1 MPRLLLS
8 VSLISLLSVP
18 GSALAQAREPVPAQ
32 DPQALQ
38 ARGEVNWRS
47 GEERSIL
54 MSEFWVPFVQSPSS
68 VMFGM
73 LRLMG
78 DDNDAREGNIGLG
91 YRSILHSP
99 TFSMGEGVFGMHGWL
114 DRRITERGSH
124 FHQVT
129 AGAEWLGRA
138 FDMRLNGYVP
148 LSDAVTHTIPNE
160 DPQGASFSGTSILID
175 TDGTLIEEPQ
185 HGFDLELGLELG
197 TWSKT
202 LAKHTDGVRVYAGG
216 YYFDGDYTESVAGW
230 RTRIAADIT
239 QDIQIGGRL
248 QRDDVRGTQGFI
260 EATIRFPFGAKKSY
274 RKEGLRARLDT
285 SVERDIDIVTAAE
298 ITDPGDRVPLINKE
312 TGAPQEI
319 LFVDNSAAN
328 GGDGSNES
336 PFNHL
341 AEAEGAAS
349 AHTIIYLRSG
359 DGTRSNQDRGITLNK
374 EGQQLIGEGSA
385 FVFDGDRFTTANGAT
400 PSSVVIAK
408 AGTAPVIG
416 NLDAE
421 EDGVRI
427 EANNVKVAGITVDN
441 ANIGRDGIVVE
452 ADGAAKSAQN
462 VSIEN
467 VTVTNNRMGI
477 YVHGTNG
484 GAVSAKVQQSI
495 AMGNSQ
501 HGIAV
506 YDDTNG
512 AFEVDLGGGSMGSA
526 GYNVLAGNRL
536 EDLAVEYDGRQLSA
550 QNNWW
555 GQASG
560 AYQSTPSGTLKPQI
574 YYGAP
579 INDDLVS
586 HYTLDEEWLDGTT
599 AYDRSVSNVNGTIA
613 GGITATDTVDCERR
627 QCLQFDAD
635 DDSITYTNTNL
646 PTNEISVLIW
656 VNQST
661 HANWYD
667 FYDNNWGGASDP
679 ESWILLT
686 DVSERPVFGFWG
698 ANVGGQQSVG
708 LAPGSAPLNSWNMLV
723 GTYDGTTVSVSIN
736 AGTPGSIVSPGIT
749 FDNSRPVR
757 IGEDGTPAAAPYLL
771 DEARIYSRALDP
783 AEISEL
789 YRMNTSSSVNTGGF
803 LTSDPE

>member
-1 MPRLLLS
+1 MP
-8 VSLISLLSVP
+8 V
-18 GSALAQAREPVPAQ
+18 Q
-32 DPQALQ
+32 DPQVQPLQ

-54 MSEFWVPFVQSPSS
+54 MSEFWVPFVQSPTS

-99 TFSMGEGVFGMHGWL
+99 AFSMGEGVFGVHGWL

-160 DPQGASFSGTSILID
+160 NPQGASFSGTSILID

-202 LAKHTDGVRVYAGG
+202 LEQHTDGVRIYAGG

-239 QDIQIGGRL
+239 QDIQIGTRL

-285 SVERDIDIVTAAE
+285 AVERDIDIVTAAE

-328 GGDGSNES
+328 GGDGSNET
-336 PFNHL
+336 PFNRL
-341 AEAEGAAS
+341 AEAEDAAS

-374 EGQQLIGEGSA
+374 EGQQLIGSGSA

-452 ADGAAKSAQN
+452 ADGAASSAQN

-467 VTVTNNRMGI
+467 VTVMNNRMGI
-477 YVHGTNG
+477 YVHGTND

-495 AMGNSQ
+495 ATGNRQ

-506 YDDTNG
+506 YDDTDG
-512 AFEVDLGGGSMGSA
+512 EFEVDLGGGSMGSA

-550 QNNWW
+550 MNNWW
-555 GQASG
+555 GQSSG
-560 AYQSTPSGTLKPQI
+560 AYQSTPSGDLKPQI

-579 INDDLVS
+579 INDELVG
-586 HYTLDEEWLDGTT
+586 HWTFDTEWTDTTT
-599 AYDRSVSNVNGTIA
+599 AYDRSEYGNDGTLEGGLSLADQVEGERREGLQFNGT
-613 GGITATDTVDCERR
+613 TAYVTVP
-627 QCLQFDAD
+627 D
-635 DDSITYTNTNL
+635 DDSLDVEADNFTILSSFKNPSTFWTGTIYRILAAKLSVIQYGGVGTDGWGLATGYNPRGGATFLPGVDSGTFQDLGAQQGNINTNY
-646 PTNEISVLIW
+646 V
-656 VNQST
+656 ST
-661 HANWYD
+661 
-667 FYDNNWGGASDP
+667 
-679 ESWILLT
+679 L
-686 DVSERPVFGFWG
+686 
-698 ANVGGQQSVG
+698 
-708 LAPGSAPLNSWNMLV
+708 
-723 GTYDGTTVSVSIN
+723 TYDSDADAFDYYLDGGFITNRGSVDVGNIDNAHNLLIGGGLPNRYFTGEIN
-736 AGTPGSIVSPGIT
+736 DT
-749 FDNSRPVR
+749 
-757 IGEDGTPAAAPYLL
+757 
-771 DEARIYSRALDP
+771 RIYSRALDP

-789 YRMNTSSSVNTGGF
+789 YRMNTSSSVNTSGF
-803 LTSDPE
+803 LASDPE

>member
-1 MPRLLLS
+1 MPRLLLF

-18 GSALAQAREPVPAQ
+18 GFALAQERVPASVQ
-32 DPQALQ
+32 EPEALQ
-38 ARGEVNWRS
+38 ARAEVNWRS

-54 MSEFWVPFVQSPSS
+54 MSEFWVPFVQSPTS

-99 TFSMGEGVFGMHGWL
+99 AFSMGEGVFGVHGWL

-160 DPQGASFSGTSILID
+160 DPQGAAFSGTSILID

-202 LAKHTDGVRVYAGG
+202 LAKHTDGVRIYAGG
-216 YYFDGDYTESVAGW
+216 YYFDGDHTESVAGW

-239 QDIQIGGRL
+239 EDIQIGTRL
-248 QRDDVRGTQGFI
+248 QRDDVRGTQGFV

-274 RKEGLRARLDT
+274 RREGIRARLDT

-298 ITDPGDRVPLINKE
+298 ITDPGDRVAVVNKE
-312 TGAPQEI
+312 TGALQEI

-328 GGDGSNES
+328 GGDGSNEA
-336 PFNHL
+336 PFNRL
-341 AEAEGAAS
+341 ADAENAAS

-359 DGTRSNQDRGITLNK
+359 DGTRSNQDRGITLSK
-374 EGQQLIGEGSA
+374 EGQQLIGSGSA
-385 FVFDGDRFTTANGAT
+385 FVFDGDRFSTANGAS

-427 EANNVKVAGITVDN
+427 TADNVKISGITVDN

-452 ADGAAKSAQN
+452 ADGAASSAQN

-467 VTVTNNRMGI
+467 VTVMNNRMGI

-495 AMGNSQ
+495 ATGNRQ

-512 AFEVDLGGGSMGSA
+512 EFDVDLGGGSMGSA

-536 EDLAVEYDGRQLSA
+536 EDLAVEYDGRELSA
-550 QNNWW
+550 MNNWW
-555 GQASG
+555 GQSSG
-560 AYQSTPSGTLKPQI
+560 AYQSTPTGDLKPQI

-579 INDDLVS
+579 INDDLVG
-586 HYTLDEEWLDGTT
+586 HWTFDTEWTSSST
-599 AYDRSVSNVNGTIA
+599 AYDRSEYGNDGDPGNAAEIPVLSDSERGSVLNSTGGEHVLVPHSDSLDITGDLTIVSWVNMPASTPNWQSLLFK
-613 GGITATDTVDCERR
+613 GGDCATSSRAYA
-627 QCLQFDAD
+627 L
-635 DDSITYTNTNL
+635 YTNSGQL
-646 PTNEISVLIW
+646 
-656 VNQST
+656 
-661 HANWYD
+661 
-667 FYDNNWGGASDP
+667 GGSSRGCAVPRD
-679 ESWILLT
+679 LT
-686 DVSERPVFGFWG
+686 DRSNGIWFQIAYVASNTGGLTYYDSVHLATAIGDDQP
-698 ANVGGQQSVG
+698 ASTNVDLTIGN
-708 LAPGSAPLNSWNMLV
+708 A
-723 GTYDGTTVSVSIN
+723 SIL
-736 AGTPGSIVSPGIT
+736 PSLMDDV
-749 FDNSRPVR
+749 
-757 IGEDGTPAAAPYLL
+757 
-771 DEARIYSRALDP
+771 RIYSRALDP

-789 YRMNTSSSVNTGGF
+789 YRMNTSSSVNMGGF

>member
-18 GSALAQAREPVPAQ
+18 LAAAAQESVSVPASVQ
-32 DPQALQ
+32 EPEALQ

-54 MSEFWVPFVQSPSS
+54 MSEFWVPFVQSPTS

-99 TFSMGEGVFGMHGWL
+99 AFSMGEGVFGVHGWL

-148 LSDAVTHTIPNE
+148 LSDAVMHTIPNE
-160 DPQGASFSGTSILID
+160 DPQGATFSGTSILID

-202 LAKHTDGVRVYAGG
+202 LEKHTDGVRVYAGG
-216 YYFDGDYTESVAGW
+216 YYFDGDHTESVSGW

-239 QDIQIGGRL
+239 EDIQIGTRL
-248 QRDDVRGTQGFI
+248 QRDDVRGTQGFV

-274 RKEGLRARLDT
+274 RREGIRARLDT

-328 GGDGSNES
+328 GGDGSNEN
-336 PFNHL
+336 PFNRL
-341 AEAEGAAS
+341 ADAENAAS
-349 AHTIIYLRSG
+349 AHTIIYVRSG

-374 EGQQLIGEGSA
+374 EGQQLIGSGSA
-385 FVFDGDRFTTANGAT
+385 FVFDGDRFSTANGAS

-427 EANNVKVAGITVDN
+427 TADNVKISGITVDN

-452 ADGAAKSAQN
+452 ADGAANSATN
-462 VSIEN
+462 VTIEN
-467 VTVTNNRMGI
+467 VTVQNNRMGI
-477 YVHGTNG
+477 YVHGTDG
-484 GAVSAKVQQSI
+484 GAISAKVQQSI
-495 AMGNSQ
+495 ATSNSQ

-512 AFEVDLGGGSMGSA
+512 EFEVDLGGGSMGSA

-550 QNNWW
+550 MNNWW

-560 AYQSTPSGTLKPQI
+560 AYQSTPAGALKPQI

-579 INDDLVS
+579 INDDLVG
-586 HYTLDEEWLDGTT
+586 HWTFDTEWTSAST
-599 AYDRSVSNVNGTIA
+599 AFDRSGEGNDGDPGNAAEIPILSNNVRGSVLNSTGGEYVIIPHSDSLDITGDITIVSWVNMSTSFAGWRAILQKGGTCA
-613 GGITATDTVDCERR
+613 TSDRAYALYTNSGSLGGSSRNCDVPRDPTDRSDGVWFHMAYTASSTSGLSYYDTVHLGTANGNHQPSSTNND
-627 QCLQFDAD
+627 LTIGVLNTVPSTMLD
-635 DDSITYTNTNL
+635 D
-646 PTNEISVLIW
+646 V
-656 VNQST
+656 
-661 HANWYD
+661 
-667 FYDNNWGGASDP
+667 
-679 ESWILLT
+679 
-686 DVSERPVFGFWG
+686 
-698 ANVGGQQSVG
+698 
-708 LAPGSAPLNSWNMLV
+708 
-723 GTYDGTTVSVSIN
+723 
-736 AGTPGSIVSPGIT
+736 
-749 FDNSRPVR
+749 
-757 IGEDGTPAAAPYLL
+757 
-771 DEARIYSRALDP
+771 RIYSRALDP

-803 LTSDPE
+803 LTSNP